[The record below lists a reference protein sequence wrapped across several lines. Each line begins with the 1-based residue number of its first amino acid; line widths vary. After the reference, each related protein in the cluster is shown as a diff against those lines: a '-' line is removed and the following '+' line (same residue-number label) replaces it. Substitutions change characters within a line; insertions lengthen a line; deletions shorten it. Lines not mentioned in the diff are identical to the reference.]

1 MLPVELLEL
10 AILKEVEADVT
21 TKMATPTEIDSKLLD
36 AQLESC
42 KRATKALEDLEMRV
56 KPLRLRRLE
65 TRVWWIAQKTLL
77 NEHRAE
83 QYAIYTTQ

>member
-1 MLPVELLEL
+1 
-10 AILKEVEADVT
+10 
-21 TKMATPTEIDSKLLD
+21 MATPTKVDSKLTN

-56 KPLRLRRLE
+56 KPLRLQRLE
-65 TRVWWIAQKTLL
+65 IRVRWIAQKTLL
-77 NEHRAE
+77 NEYRAE

>member
-10 AILKEVEADVT
+10 AILKEVEAGVT
-21 TKMATPTEIDSKLLD
+21 AKMATPTEIDSKLLD

-56 KPLRLRRLE
+56 KPLRL
-65 TRVWWIAQKTLL
+65 
-77 NEHRAE
+77 
-83 QYAIYTTQ
+83 